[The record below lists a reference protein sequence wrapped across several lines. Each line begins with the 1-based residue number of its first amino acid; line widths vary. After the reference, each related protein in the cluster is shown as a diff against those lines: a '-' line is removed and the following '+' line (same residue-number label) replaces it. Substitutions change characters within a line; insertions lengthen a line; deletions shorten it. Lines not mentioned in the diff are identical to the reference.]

1 MKKTLLAGLLAP
13 ALMLMLPLAAINKPE
28 TAVAVGAEAEPPPTA
43 AAVEDTF
50 KIFDKESNTVI
61 EMTAEEYIFGVTAA
75 EMPAL
80 YNEEALKAQAV
91 AAYTFAL
98 YRREEN
104 ADKDYDITTDHT
116 ADQSFITEE
125 KARERWG
132 DKADEYVEKLKKVI
146 NEVKGLAITYDGKP
160 ILAVYHA
167 ISSGRTENC
176 RDIWGNDPPYLKA
189 VDSSFDRLCPNYISK
204 LTVSKE
210 EFCEKLSGKVEFSG
224 NPNEY
229 ISIKEQTESG
239 TVRTV
244 AVCGKEISGAEIRSV
259 FSLRSSNFEVSY
271 NDGAFTFTVY
281 GYGHGVGLSQFG
293 ADYMAKQGSDFK
305 EILTHYYSGCKVDK
319 FTNS

>member
-13 ALMLMLPLAAINKPE
+13 ALMLMLPLAALNKPE
-28 TAVAVGAEAEPPPTA
+28 TAAYVGAEAEPPPTA

-50 KIFDKESNTVI
+50 KIYDKESDTVT
-61 EMTAEEYIFGVTAA
+61 EMSAEEYIFGVTAA

-132 DKADEYVEKLKKVI
+132 DKADEYVGRLKKAI

-176 RDIWGNDPPYLKA
+176 KDIWGNDPPYLKA

-229 ISIKEQTESG
+229 ISIKERTESG

-244 AVCGKEISGAEIRSV
+244 TVCGKEISGSEIRSL

-293 ADYMAKQGSDFK
+293 ADCMAKQGSDFK